1 MAREE
6 AIKRPEPVF
15 APLIGRHVECDIL
28 HVSRYSGKALEPAF
42 DEDGQPIELL
52 ADDDMP
58 ELLRRICEPGRYRV
72 AARDPQT
79 RQYIAYKDYLLRP
92 RPKQNTQQRGEAS
105 DQGYINHLRDNI
117 NDLREQLREAQARAE
132 RDIRYERDRAEEAIR
147 TARER
152 TDEAMRTAREQI
164 DAATRKAYEAE
175 VKLASYGARLDAR
188 ETRVAEL
195 EHQISEMKGEV
206 ESARELATELKQ
218 KAEASEFSPFDALVQ
233 VDQALDVLGKTI
245 DRFSKPK

>member
-28 HVSRYSGKALEPAF
+28 NVSRYSGKALEPAF

-92 RPKQNTQQRGEAS
+92 RPKQNTQARSEGT
-105 DQGYINHLRDNI
+105 DQNYVNHLRDNI
-117 NDLREQLREAQARAE
+117 NDLREQLREEKSRAE
-132 RDIRYERDRAEEAIR
+132 RDIRYERDRAEEAV
-147 TARER
+147 
-152 TDEAMRTAREQI
+152 RTAREQI
-164 DAATRKAYEAE
+164 DSATRKAYEAE
-175 VKLASYGARLDAR
+175 VKLASYGARLEAR

-245 DRFSKPK
+245 ERFSKPK